1 MNSKNK
7 KIMIILVV
15 AVILA
20 IAAAVGTYMYLVPQK
35 TTIYVFNDNY
45 KAGTVITNDIL
56 TPTQVDSKVVF
67 AGAIV
72 NTSTQFV
79 TGNNKRELVD
89 SKDNALRMDVAKG
102 MPLMQSMLSIDG
114 GSYIEMTMDDKK
126 VAVTVP
132 VTSISGVTRDLK
144 EGSRVNIYASG
155 YSSGGTN
162 GTSLIFAN
170 MRVLSVDKDNDG
182 DLRSATIE
190 VTTEESLKLVE
201 AATYSNIYF
210 GLVNGSSYQA
220 PTEDNMTY
228 TNRQETQQEQVQI
241 PESGDESFDN
251 SIEGKGGGD

>member
-1 MNSKNK
+1 
-7 KIMIILVV
+7 MIILVV

-241 PESGDESFDN
+241 PESGDEGFDN

>member
-1 MNSKNK
+1 M
-7 KIMIILVV
+7 
-15 AVILA
+15 
-20 IAAAVGTYMYLVPQK
+20 
-35 TTIYVFNDNY
+35 
-45 KAGTVITNDIL
+45 
-56 TPTQVDSKVVF
+56 VF